1 MAAER
6 VNDMVEAVRPD
17 GVNAVID
24 AHVPPQS
31 IEEQWNIDGLQ
42 DAFRSDF
49 ALELPIRQWLDQEDA
64 LNEKGLRARLLE
76 HVREAYD
83 TKKAQVGAPVLK
95 HFEKAVM
102 LQTIDSRWREHRA
115 ALDNL
120 RNGSPLRR

>member
-6 VNDMVEAVRPD
+6 VTDMVDAVRPD
-17 GVNAVID
+17 VVNAVIN

-42 DAFRSDF
+42 DAFRIDF

-76 HVREAYD
+76 HVREAYE
-83 TKKAQVGAPVLK
+83 TKKAQVGAPVLE
-95 HFEKAVM
+95 HFEKAVRSEEHTSE
-102 LQTIDSRWREHRA
+102 LQSLMRTSYA
-115 ALDNL
+115 VF
-120 RNGSPLRR
+120 